1 MAIFSLEIDDT
12 DVGRV
17 LDAIA
22 ASYGWQSHVRNPD
35 DIGSGLDS
43 GGNPVPSNIDNPETK
58 GDFTHRMVREFLA
71 NHVTSWET
79 KEAKRLAALSID
91 TSIGVSEPVE

>member
-1 MAIFSLEIDDT
+1 MAIFSLEIDDA
-12 DVGRV
+12 DVERV
-17 LDAIA
+17 LGAVA
-22 ASYGWQSHVRNPD
+22 ANYGWQSQVRNPD
-35 DIGSGLDS
+35 DVGGGLDA
-43 GGNPVPSNIDNPETK
+43 GGNPVPSDIDNPETK

-71 NHVTSWET
+71 NNVTSWET